1 MKLSIVEK
9 IGFGAGDM
17 AINVVIIAM
26 QLLLA
31 YFYTDIYGLS
41 AADVGVLFVVVRMID
56 AIIDPAMGVL
66 TDKLNTRWGRYR
78 PWLLWFAIP
87 FGFAVYLM
95 FITPDM
101 AYMAKLAWAYGT
113 YILMTLVYT
122 AITIPYI
129 SMIGVITSDPVER
142 LSANGYRFVMTKIA
156 AFSGDYRRTDA
167 CRLAGAGQQGA
178 GLPVFDGADGG
189 DGALLFIFC
198 FSYHA

>member
-66 TDKLNTRWGRYR
+66 TDKLNTRWGVTARGCCGL
-78 PWLLWFAIP
+78 PFLWF
-87 FGFAVYLM
+87 
-95 FITPDM
+95 
-101 AYMAKLAWAYGT
+101 
-113 YILMTLVYT
+113 
-122 AITIPYI
+122 
-129 SMIGVITSDPVER
+129 
-142 LSANGYRFVMTKIA
+142 
-156 AFSGDYRRTDA
+156 RR
-167 CRLAGAGQQGA
+167 
-178 GLPVFDGADGG
+178 VFDVYYA
-189 DGALLFIFC
+189 
-198 FSYHA
+198 

>member
-66 TDKLNTRWGRYR
+66 TDKLNTRWGALSPVAAVVCYSF
-78 PWLLWFAIP
+78 WL
-87 FGFAVYLM
+87 
-95 FITPDM
+95 
-101 AYMAKLAWAYGT
+101 
-113 YILMTLVYT
+113 
-122 AITIPYI
+122 
-129 SMIGVITSDPVER
+129 
-142 LSANGYRFVMTKIA
+142 
-156 AFSGDYRRTDA
+156 RR
-167 CRLAGAGQQGA
+167 
-178 GLPVFDGADGG
+178 VFDVYYA
-189 DGALLFIFC
+189 
-198 FSYHA
+198 

>member
-41 AADVGVLFVVVRMID
+41 AADVGVLFVV
-56 AIIDPAMGVL
+56 
-66 TDKLNTRWGRYR
+66 GRYR

-101 AYMAKLAWAYGT
+101 VYMAKLAWAYGT

-156 AFSGDYRRTDA
+156 AFLVSRCLPSGLGRATRPWVTSF
-167 CRLAGAGQQGA
+167 LWG
-178 GLPVFDGADGG
+178 
-189 DGALLFIFC
+189 
-198 FSYHA
+198 

>member
-113 YILMTLVYT
+113 YILMTTGLYRDHHSLYFDDWRDYQRPRRTVKRQ
-122 AITIPYI
+122 
-129 SMIGVITSDPVER
+129 R
-142 LSANGYRFVMTKIA
+142 LSLCDDQDCR
-156 AFSGDYRRTDA
+156 FSGDYRRTDA

-189 DGALLFIFC
+189 DGRLAVYLL